1 MAHLGFAHE
10 GQPFVIPTLH
20 ARIGEDVYVHGSSAS
35 RTLRALGG
43 ALPACL
49 TVTLLDGVVLARS
62 VFEMSANYRSVV
74 ILGEAT
80 AVTAPDEKL
89 AALEAFSEQVLPGRW
104 AEARGPTRQ
113 ELKATAVLKL
123 PLTEASAK
131 ISAGGPDDGESEDA
145 AAARLGRARA
155 AAARRRRAGAVRA
168 PAPRDPGPA
177 RDRRPLALGQVGDQH
192 RDVPDHD
199 PRGRGQPLGEGVAH
213 DPRVLEPVRAA
224 RAHDGGA
231 AREHVADPLR
241 VRAVVQ
247 RRRRAVSSST
257 LASTGVRY
265 SVPLRRPRWTM
276 SAHGG
281 SRGAHS
287 RWTGLTNRRL
297 KAGSQSGISASR
309 IAGDDRAGRT
319 R

>member
-1 MAHLGFAHE
+1 MALDAGPLVAASCGAVSSPVQPSRRTAAPSERVRVRRLHEHASYQQDAIHAILDEALVAHLGFAHE
-10 GQPFVIPTLH
+10 GQPYVIPTLH

-131 ISAGGPDDGESEDA
+131 ISAGGPGRRRERGRR
-145 AAARLGRARA
+145 AARLGGARA

-192 RDVPDHD
+192 RDVPDD
-199 PRGRGQPLGEGVAH
+199 DARGRRQ
-213 DPRVLEPVRAA
+213 RA
-224 RAHDGGA
+224 R
-231 AREHVADPLR
+231 
-241 VRAVVQ
+241 
-247 RRRRAVSSST
+247 
-257 LASTGVRY
+257 
-265 SVPLRRPRWTM
+265 
-276 SAHGG
+276 
-281 SRGAHS
+281 
-287 RWTGLTNRRL
+287 
-297 KAGSQSGISASR
+297 
-309 IAGDDRAGRT
+309 
-319 R
+319 